1 MKRKCLSARQLE
13 RCGQQKGWAAEENGN
28 LSLSPKSHRGVFVSR
43 TYDSGKAQ
51 TQWNRMVLSISRNAV
66 FHAYVWLFDRK
77 GEGEEADAAGNVEK
91 CLEYIK
97 KRAQYHSNY
106 RDQLLYGDK
115 NGRGRYAKFALEITR
130 EDENK
135 DVVFTGYDLSFPKE
149 SFAAYLPAIYQGNLQ
164 LDRFLAVYQSIY
176 LELEEKIDALAE
188 QLDPECC
195 GGEQTV
201 RLAQW
206 MGWGKLAEQVD
217 RETLLRLLREG
228 IHAADRKGTCG
239 YYIELVR
246 ILLGHRAVLVED
258 PDRHRAVVLI
268 KGRQEEGKKGC
279 LEWLRKTAPLDVSMD
294 FVFLHRTDRLDGQ
307 YFLDVTASVSLY
319 ESELREEGICVDNIK
334 LQ

>member
-13 RCGQQKGWAAEENGN
+13 RCGQLKGLTAAENGN
-28 LSLSPKSHRGVFVSR
+28 LTLAPKSHRGVFVSR

-51 TQWNRMVLSISRNAV
+51 TQWNRMVLDISPKAM
-66 FHAYVWLFDRK
+66 FHVWVWLFDRK
-77 GEGEEADAAGNVEK
+77 EEGEEADAAGNVEE
-91 CLEYIK
+91 CQEYIK

-106 RDQLLYGDK
+106 RDQLLYGEK
-115 NGRGRYAKFALEITR
+115 NGRGRYAKFALEITG
-130 EDENK
+130 EDEN
-135 DVVFTGYDLSFPKE
+135 DVAFAGYDLSFPKE
-149 SFAAYLPAIYQGNLQ
+149 SFAAYLPAIYQDNLQ

-188 QLDPECC
+188 QLDPQYC
-195 GGEQTV
+195 GEKQAKT
-201 RLAQW
+201 LAQW

-217 RETLLRLLREG
+217 RETLLCLLREG
-228 IHAADRKGTCG
+228 IHAANRKGTSG
-239 YYIELVR
+239 YYIEMVR

-279 LEWLRKTAPLDVSMD
+279 LEWLKKTAPLDVSMD

-307 YFLDVTASVSLY
+307 YFLDVTASVSPY
-319 ESELREEGICVDNIK
+319 ESELREEGICVDNIR